1 MIAAALIVLVVAM
14 TAPALAADAA
24 PAGPANSR
32 AELKALA
39 ARIAVEEGIS
49 PSLFDALITAESNY
63 RVDAVSPKGAMSL
76 AQLMP
81 ATAAELGIA
90 AADHFN
96 PEINL
101 RGGARYL
108 KAQIDAAGDVAIAL
122 GAYNAGMKRVKD
134 RPFEHW
140 PRETRAYVTA
150 ILKRLEM
157 AAAPRR
163 FIGSIVSM
171 PKPAVPGET
180 QDPDTPAMPD
190 APYTPDKSYVPYMP
204 ARPAR
209 TASPPLSGAGAE
221 PLAPG
226 VVDGF
231 GISPALGG
239 VESVAAEPPDAGD
252 GLDISFDGMIDLAT
266 GVTS

>member
-1 MIAAALIVLVVAM
+1 MIAAAALVLVLAM
-14 TAPALAADAA
+14 TAPALAGDAA
-24 PAGPANSR
+24 PSSPAYSR
-32 AELKALA
+32 SELKALA

-63 RVDAVSPKGAMSL
+63 RVDVVSPKGAMSL

-90 AADHFN
+90 EADHFD

-108 KAQIDAAGDVAIAL
+108 KAQLDAVGDVAIAL

-150 ILKRLEM
+150 ILKRLEPSVVPM
-157 AAAPRR
+157 RARR
-163 FIGSIVSM
+163 VVGSIVSM
-171 PKPAVPGET
+171 PKPVLIVDAETHAEMVGGESPAAVSPSAPTLTPTTLET
-180 QDPDTPAMPD
+180 PESGPSGLIGGDP
-190 APYTPDKSYVPYMP
+190 
-204 ARPAR
+204 
-209 TASPPLSGAGAE
+209 
-221 PLAPG
+221 PG
-226 VVDGF
+226 V
-231 GISPALGG
+231 SL
-239 VESVAAEPPDAGD
+239 
-252 GLDISFDGMIDLAT
+252 DGMIDLAT
-266 GVTS
+266 GATS